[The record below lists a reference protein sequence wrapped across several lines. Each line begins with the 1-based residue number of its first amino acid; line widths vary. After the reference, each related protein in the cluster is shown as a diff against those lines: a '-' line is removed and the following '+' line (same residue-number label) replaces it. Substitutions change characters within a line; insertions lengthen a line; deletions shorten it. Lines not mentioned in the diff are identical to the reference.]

1 MKKLL
6 LPALIAAMGLGGA
19 YASNKI
25 SKAMPTYRIE
35 GSQCKVVD
43 QECDELGEVVCT
55 WNDDGINQLYK
66 FQSPDETT
74 CSQALRRSL

>member
-1 MKKLL
+1 MKKIL
-6 LPALIAAMGLGGA
+6 LPTLIVAMGFGGA
-19 YASNKI
+19 YAGSKA

-35 GSQCKVVD
+35 GSQCIQVE
-43 QECDELGEVVCT
+43 QECDEQGDVVCT

-74 CSQALRRSL
+74 CSSALHRSL